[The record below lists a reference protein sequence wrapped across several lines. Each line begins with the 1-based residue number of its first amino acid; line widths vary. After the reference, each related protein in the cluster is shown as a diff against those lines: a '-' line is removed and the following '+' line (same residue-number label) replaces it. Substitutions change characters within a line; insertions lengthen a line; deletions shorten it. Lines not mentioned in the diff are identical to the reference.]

1 MFTKTIYALTAVLLL
16 SAPSASAFEEGAAS
30 AFASPRDRGTEA
42 RAAANQNHFVSGA
55 RAYASA
61 GRNGIV
67 RQQPRNA
74 RRFTEQERVW
84 FRTAQGYEDRF

>member
-16 SAPSASAFEEGAAS
+16 SAPPASALEEGGAS
-30 AFASPRDRGTEA
+30 AFAIPRDRGTEA
-42 RAAANQNHFVSGA
+42 RAAADQNHFVSA
-55 RAYASA
+55 TRAYASA

-67 RQQPRNA
+67 RQQPRNV
-74 RRFTEQERVW
+74 RPFTEEERLW

>member
-16 SAPSASAFEEGAAS
+16 SAPSASALEEGAAS
-30 AFASPRDRGTEA
+30 AYATPRDRGTEA
-42 RAAANQNHFVSGA
+42 RAAANQNHVVNGT
-55 RAYASA
+55 RAYAST

-67 RQQPRNA
+67 RQQPRNV
-74 RRFTEQERVW
+74 RPFTEQERLW

>member
-30 AFASPRDRGTEA
+30 AYAIPRDRGT
-42 RAAANQNHFVSGA
+42 AANQDHFVNGT
-55 RAYASA
+55 RAYAST

-67 RQQPRNA
+67 RPQPRNA
-74 RRFTEQERVW
+74 RPFTAQERVW

>member
-16 SAPSASAFEEGAAS
+16 SASSASAFEEGATS
-30 AFASPRDRGTEA
+30 AYALPHDLGTEA
-42 RAAANQNHFVSGA
+42 RAAADQNHFVNGS
-55 RAYASA
+55 RAYAST

-67 RQQPRNA
+67 RQQPRDV
-74 RRFTEQERVW
+74 RPFTEQERLW

>member
-30 AFASPRDRGTEA
+30 AYAIPHDRGTEA
-42 RAAANQNHFVSGA
+42 RAAANQNHVVTGTQ
-55 RAYASA
+55 AYAST

-67 RQQPRNA
+67 RQQPRNV
-74 RRFTEQERVW
+74 RPFTEQERLW

>member
-30 AFASPRDRGTEA
+30 AYAIPRDRGTEA
-42 RAAANQNHFVSGA
+42 SAAANQNHFVSGI

-61 GRNGIV
+61 PRNGIA
-67 RQQPRNA
+67 RQQPRNV
-74 RRFTEQERVW
+74 RPFTEEERLW